1 MLNKILDYIVDEWM
15 LLPILIVNWSLWAI
29 SGYHKMAQIVT
40 QKAWVAPDGWIPWLH
55 AHFQGTILDGF
66 VEPLFY
72 LLTGLEVM
80 AGLLLTIALVKLE
93 FFHYN
98 SRSFFKA
105 GLFFGAFAIASM
117 SIGQNMANADEDVFQ
132 LASYLTT
139 TMVSY
144 LFVLLY
150 PVRDV
155 TMNTLKDHAQ

>member
-1 MLNKILDYIVDEWM
+1 MFNKIHDYIVDELM
-15 LLPILIVNWSLWAI
+15 LLPILLVNWSLWAI
-29 SGYHKMAQIVT
+29 SGYHKMAEIIT
-40 QKAWVAPDGWIPWLH
+40 KKAWVAPSGWIPWLH
-55 AHFQGTILDGF
+55 THFQGTIFDGF

-72 LLTGLEVM
+72 LLTGLEVT
-80 AGLLLTIALVKLE
+80 AGLLLTVALVKLE
-93 FFHYN
+93 FFHHN
-98 SRSFFKA
+98 GRVFFKA

-150 PVRDV
+150 PVRDASSGK
-155 TMNTLKDHAQ
+155 LKDR